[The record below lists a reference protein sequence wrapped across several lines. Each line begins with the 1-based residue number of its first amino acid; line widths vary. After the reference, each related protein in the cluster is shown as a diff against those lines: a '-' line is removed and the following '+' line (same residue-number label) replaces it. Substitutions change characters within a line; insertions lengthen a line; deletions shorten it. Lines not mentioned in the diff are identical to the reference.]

1 MPPFGARHEAL
12 RAEIRAF
19 VEREFRPHADEWEAA
34 RWFPNSV
41 FGALAERGWLGL
53 KYGPDAD
60 WVADA
65 VFAEELARCG
75 SGGLSA
81 GIGAHTSIATPP
93 IAKFGTPA
101 QCERWL
107 APAIRGEKIAAL
119 AITEP
124 DAGSDVAGA
133 RTRAR
138 RVDGGWLVNG
148 AKTYITN
155 GVRADFYVTA
165 VRTRDE
171 PGHGSMSFLV
181 IEKGEGVTASKL
193 EKLGWHA
200 SDTGEI
206 AFADVFVPDE
216 HLLGEEGRGFYLI
229 MANFQWERLLMA
241 LGAVGSMRAGLER
254 AVPRLAGR
262 GQATR
267 HAVAEL
273 ATTAAAG
280 AALTYHALR
289 RFLAGDAVREVTM
302 AKLATQR
309 ASFDL
314 HDRLL
319 GLLGPDPELE
329 RAARDSRLGPIGGG
343 TDEIMKEILGRTMG
357 VCWPTSGR
365 RSRRPTRP
373 RAGRSTSAAACT
385 RARSRRRRWCSC
397 RSRR

>member
-1 MPPFGARHEAL
+1 MSDSGGDPAKRPRPRPGVPGFIDGLPEPPPYEERHAAL
-12 RAEIRAF
+12 RTEIRAF
-19 VEREFRPHADEWEAA
+19 VEAELRPHADEWEAA
-34 RWFPNSV
+34 RWFPNTV
-41 FGALAERGWLGL
+41 FAQLAERGWLGL

-65 VFAEELARCG
+65 VFAEELSRSG
-75 SGGLSA
+75 SGGLAA

-93 IAKFGTPA
+93 VAKFGTPE
-101 QCERWL
+101 QQERWL

-124 DAGSDVAGA
+124 DAGSDVAGV
-133 RTRAR
+133 RTRATK
-138 RVDGGWLVNG
+138 VDGGWLVNG

-155 GVRADFYVTA
+155 GVRADYYVTA
-165 VRTRDE
+165 VKTRDE

-254 AVPRLAGR
+254 AIPRLAGS
-262 GQATR
+262 GQAAR
-267 HAVAEL
+267 HTVASL
-273 ATTAAAG
+273 ATTCEAG
-280 AALTYHALR
+280 AALTHHALR
-289 RFLAGDAVREVTM
+289 RFLDGGDAVREVTM

-319 GLLGPDPELE
+319 SLLGPDPELE

-343 TDEIMKEILGRTMG
+343 SDEIMKEILGRTMG
-357 VCWPTSGR
+357 I
-365 RSRRPTRP
+365 
-373 RAGRSTSAAACT
+373 
-385 RARSRRRRWCSC
+385 
-397 RSRR
+397 

>member
-1 MPPFGARHEAL
+1 VAVAAPEPPFTERHEAL
-12 RAEIRAF
+12 RSEIRAF
-19 VEREFRPHADEWEAA
+19 VEAELRPHADEWEAA
-34 RWFPNSV
+34 RWFPDSV

-65 VFAEELARCG
+65 VFAEELARCA
-75 SGGLSA
+75 SGGLAA

-93 IAKFGTPA
+93 IAKFGTPE
-101 QCERWL
+101 QQERWL
-107 APAIRGEKIAAL
+107 APAIRGEKIGAL

-133 RTRAR
+133 RTRAM

-148 AKTYITN
+148 AKTFITN

-165 VRTRDE
+165 VRTREIECTPAHAPDR
-171 PGHGSMSFLV
+171 HGSLSFLV
-181 IEKGEGVTASKL
+181 IEKGEGVTATKL

-206 AFADVFVPDE
+206 AFSDVFVPDE

-254 AVPRLAGR
+254 AIPRLEGR
-262 GQATR
+262 GQAAR
-267 HAVAEL
+267 HTVAEL
-273 ATTAAAG
+273 ATTATAG

-319 GLLGPDPELE
+319 SLLGPDPELE

-357 VCWPTSGR
+357 V
-365 RSRRPTRP
+365 
-373 RAGRSTSAAACT
+373 
-385 RARSRRRRWCSC
+385 
-397 RSRR
+397 

>member
-1 MPPFGARHEAL
+1 MGCEATPPFAERHEAL
-12 RAEIRAF
+12 RAEIRGF
-19 VEREFRPHADEWEAA
+19 VESELRPHADEWEAA
-34 RWFPNSV
+34 RWFPNEV
-41 FGALAERGWLGL
+41 FGQLAERGWLGL

-65 VFAEELARCG
+65 VFAEELARSG
-75 SGGLSA
+75 SGGLAA

-93 IAKFGTPA
+93 IARFGTPE
-101 QCERWL
+101 QQDRWL
-107 APAIRGEKIAAL
+107 APAIRGEKVGAL

-124 DAGSDVAGA
+124 DAGSDVASV

-138 RVDGGWLVNG
+138 RVDGGWLVDG

-165 VRTRDE
+165 VRTGDGPR
-171 PGHGSMSFLV
+171 HGSVSFVV
-181 IEKGEGVTASKL
+181 IEKGEGVTTVKL

-206 AFADVFVPDE
+206 AFADVFVPE
-216 HLLGEEGRGFYLI
+216 AHLLGEENRGFSLI

-254 AVPRLAGR
+254 AIPRLGGR
-262 GQATR
+262 GQAVR

-273 ATTAAAG
+273 ATTAEAG
-280 AALTYHALR
+280 AALTHHALR
-289 RFLAGDAVREVTM
+289 RFLDGGDAVREVTM

-309 ASFDL
+309 ASFEL

-343 TDEIMKEILGRTMG
+343 SDEIMKEILGRVMG
-357 VCWPTSGR
+357 V
-365 RSRRPTRP
+365 
-373 RAGRSTSAAACT
+373 
-385 RARSRRRRWCSC
+385 
-397 RSRR
+397 